1 MRRPSLILALLVALL
16 ALAGCGGGA
25 TVHYYVIDPE
35 PGPVLR
41 SASESGAPLA
51 LEIVDVE
58 VPQYLE
64 RFQLATRSA
73 GNEIDYAEAHQWS
86 EPLRKTLARVLAEHL
101 SAVLD
106 TPDVATPQARLAST
120 PQLRLLVHVDR
131 FERGT
136 DGRVELRGR
145 WQLTDAEDGRVLAT
159 EIARLDGGVRIAD
172 GDRAA
177 LVASMQA
184 RFGEFAQR
192 IARSIVEEMD
202 MAGAEPSG

>member
-1 MRRPSLILALLVALL
+1 MRRRLLTPALL
-16 ALAGCGGGA
+16 AAALVLAGCGGGG
-25 TVHYYVIDPE
+25 TIHYYVIDPA

-41 SASESGAPLA
+41 ADAAPLA
-51 LEIVDVE
+51 LEIVDLE

-73 GNEIDYAEAHQWS
+73 GNEISYATSHQWS

-101 SAVLD
+101 SEVLA
-106 TPDVATPQARLAST
+106 TPDVATPHARLASA
-120 PQLRLLVHVDR
+120 PQLRVQVHVDR

-145 WQLTDAEDGRVLAT
+145 WQLTDAQDGRVLAT
-159 EIARLDGGVRIAD
+159 EAERLAGGARVAD
-172 GDRAA
+172 GDQGA

-184 RFGEFAQR
+184 RFAEFAQR
-192 IARSIVEEMD
+192 IAESIVEHLDAPARESE
-202 MAGAEPSG
+202 G